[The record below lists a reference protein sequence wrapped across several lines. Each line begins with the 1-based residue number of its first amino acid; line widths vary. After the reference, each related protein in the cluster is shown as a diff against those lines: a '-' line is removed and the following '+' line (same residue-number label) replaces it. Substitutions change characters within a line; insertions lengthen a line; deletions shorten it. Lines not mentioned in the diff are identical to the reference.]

1 MLYHIYY
8 EFLAPSPSLLRKK
21 SEFHFAVFSLEPSQP
36 MRGQESAGGPMRDRL
51 DIEFYIRLPSE
62 SRNN

>member
-21 SEFHFAVFSLEPSQP
+21 SEFHSAVFSLEPSQP

-51 DIEFYIRLPSE
+51 DLEFYIRLPSE